1 MSAVNRGVQQG
12 GGHRARPVLWVRD
25 HAGGRGVLGPGSGRA
40 LTSPRWRSRWWING
54 SGTATASSARSSP
67 ERTYQRPHGCGGATG
82 LPDPQAHAVRR
93 PGGALYRLPH
103 PLPIPQPH
111 HRPRGATG
119 QGRTGQP
126 GELQLLCGACNSKKG
141 TGTQAELVAKLKKEG
156 IR

>member
-1 MSAVNRGVQQG
+1 MLDPFCGCATTLVAAESLGREWAGIDLSPLAVTLVDQRLRDSHGVF
-12 GGHRARPVLWVRD
+12 R
-25 HAGGRGVLGPGSGRA
+25 
-40 LTSPRWRSRWWING
+40 
-54 SGTATASSARSSP
+54 RSSP
-67 ERTYQRPHGCGGATG
+67 ERTCQPARTWGDPTG

-141 TGTQAELVAKLKKEG
+141 TGSQAALVAKLKQEG
-156 IR
+156 LR